1 MPIWERAVRPATT
14 SIVPKTDADAAT
26 RGAIWDLPVRLFHWL
41 LVALIAFSWWSAEEE
56 HLDWHV
62 WSGLAVLTL
71 LVFRLL
77 WGIFG
82 SSTARWGAMFHR
94 PSRIIAYIRNTAA
107 WKAIGHS
114 PLGALS
120 VLAMLIVLKL
130 QIATGLLNAD
140 DDGLV
145 EGPLAHAVSVEA
157 SEFAHDFHELLFN
170 VLLALIALHVA
181 AILYYRFRGKDLVR
195 PMVTGKGEVP
205 EGAEPMRPGKWWAAL
220 LCLVAAIAITRW
232 IAAGAPPFGGLI

>member
-1 MPIWERAVRPATT
+1 MTSTARSTDPAPSGAQATARVAV
-14 SIVPKTDADAAT
+14 
-26 RGAIWDLPVRLFHWL
+26 WDLPVRLFHWL
-41 LVALIAFSWWSAEEE
+41 LVGLIAFSWWSAEED

-77 WGIFG
+77 WGVFG
-82 SSTARWGAMFHR
+82 SSTARWSGLFHR
-94 PSRIIAYIRNTAA
+94 PGRILAYVRDSAA

-120 VLAMLIVLKL
+120 VLAMLVVLKL

-145 EGPLAHAVSVEA
+145 EGPLAHAVSIET
-157 SEFAHDFHELLFN
+157 SDFAHDFHETLFD
-170 VLLALIALHVA
+170 VLLVLIGLHVA
-181 AILYYRFRGKDLVR
+181 AILFYRLRGTDLVT
-195 PMVTGKGEVP
+195 PMISGKAEAV
-205 EGAEPMRPGKWWAAL
+205 EGAAPMRPGKWWAAL
-220 LCLVAAIAITRW
+220 LCLAAAIAFTRW
-232 IAAGAPPFGGLI
+232 ILAGAPPFGI

>member
-1 MPIWERAVRPATT
+1 MTSTARSTDPAPLGVTAVR
-14 SIVPKTDADAAT
+14 
-26 RGAIWDLPVRLFHWL
+26 GAVWDLPVRLFHWSL
-41 LVALIAFSWWSAEEE
+41 AVLVAFSWWSAKND

-77 WGIFG
+77 WGVFG
-82 SSTARWGAMFHR
+82 SSTARWGGLFHR
-94 PSRIIAYIRNTAA
+94 PGKIVAYVRNSAT

-120 VLAMLIVLKL
+120 VLAMLVVLKL

-145 EGPLAHAVSVEA
+145 EGPLAHAVSLET
-157 SEFAHDFHELLFN
+157 SDFAHDFHETLFN
-170 VLLALIALHVA
+170 VLLALIALHVL
-181 AILYYRFRGKDLVR
+181 AILYYRWRGRDLIG
-195 PMVTGKGEVP
+195 PMVSGKGEVP
-205 EGAEPMRPGKWWAAL
+205 EGAEPMRPGKWWVAL
-220 LCLVAAIAITRW
+220 LCLVAALAFTRW
-232 IAAGAPPFGGLI
+232 IFAGAPPFGGLI